1 MIEYIEKD
9 SEYHKQLIQWRRDI
23 HAHPETAYEEFRTS
37 DIVADILTKH
47 GLAIHRGLGGTGV
60 VATLNGNLGSG
71 EAIALRADMDA
82 LDINELNTFSHC
94 STHEGKM
101 HACGHDGHT
110 TMLLGAAIILA
121 KSPEFRGTVH
131 FIFQP
136 AEENEAGAKA
146 MIKDGLF
153 ELFPVKAI
161 YGLHNWPALPAGHAA
176 VHDLAVM
183 AAFDTF
189 DIRIIGS
196 GGHGAMPHDNI
207 DPVYTSS
214 LIINALQGVISRN
227 VDPQKSGVIS
237 VTQVNGGH
245 AYNVIPEEV
254 VLKGTTRSFCPD
266 VRNLIENRMKEVVN
280 GVALSQGCKAEILYT
295 RRYPATVNT
304 PEEAKKCLT
313 VLEDMPEINRVLIN
327 PPASMGG
334 EDFSFM
340 LEQCPGAYIWLGNG
354 GEGHTHSLHS
364 PNYDFNDQVLPIGS
378 NFWIKLVQHILS
390 N

>member
-1 MIEYIEKD
+1 MIEYIEKNSD
-9 SEYHKQLIQWRRDI
+9 SHQQLIQWRQDI

-37 DIVADILTKH
+37 DIVADILTQH
-47 GLAIHRGLGGTGV
+47 GLTIHRGLGGTGV
-60 VATLNGNLGSG
+60 VATLRGNLGAG
-71 EAIALRADMDA
+71 DAIALRADMDA
-82 LDINELNTFSHC
+82 LKLHELNTFSHC

-110 TMLLGAAIILA
+110 TMLLGAAVMLA
-121 KSPEFRGTVH
+121 KNPEFKGMVH

-153 ELFPVKAI
+153 DLFPVKAV

-189 DIRIIGS
+189 DIRVIGS
-196 GGHGAMPHDNI
+196 GGHGAMPHDTI
-207 DPVYTSS
+207 DPVYTAS
-214 LIINALQGVISRN
+214 LIINALQAVISRN

-237 VTQVNGGH
+237 VTQINGGH

-266 VRNLIENRMKEVVN
+266 IRNLIESRMKEVIN
-280 GVALSQGCKAEILYT
+280 GVALSQGCKAEIVYT

-304 PEEAKKCLT
+304 PEEAQKCRS
-313 VLEDMPEINRVLIN
+313 VLEAMPEINRVMLN

-354 GEGHTHSLHS
+354 SETHTHSLHS

>member
-9 SEYHKQLIQWRRDI
+9 SEYHKQLIQWRQDI

-37 DIVADILTKH
+37 DIIADILTKH
-47 GLAIHRGLGGTGV
+47 GLPIHRGLGGTGV
-60 VATLNGNLGSG
+60 VATLQGNLGPG

-82 LDINELNTFSHC
+82 LELNELNTFSHC

-110 TMLLGAAIILA
+110 TMLLGAAIMLA
-121 KSPEFRGTVH
+121 KSPEFQGTVH
-131 FIFQP
+131 FVFQP
-136 AEENEAGAKA
+136 AEENEAGAKS
-146 MIKDGLF
+146 MIEDGLF

-189 DIRIIGS
+189 DIRVIGS
-196 GGHGAMPHDNI
+196 GGHGAMPHDTI
-207 DPVYTSS
+207 DPVYTAS
-214 LIINALQGVISRN
+214 LIVNALQGVISRN

-266 VRNLIENRMKEVVN
+266 VRNLIESRMKEVVN

-295 RRYPATVNT
+295 RRYPATINT
-304 PEEAKKCLT
+304 PEEARKCLT
-313 VLEDMPEINRVLIN
+313 VLEDMPEIETVLLN

-354 GEGHTHSLHS
+354 SEAHTHSLHS

-378 NFWIKLVQHILS
+378 NFWIKLVQHILT

>member
-9 SEYHKQLIQWRRDI
+9 SDCHKQLIQWRQDI
-23 HAHPETAYEEFRTS
+23 HANPETAYEEFRTS
-37 DIVADILTKH
+37 DIVVDILTKH
-47 GLAIHRGLGGTGV
+47 GLKIHRGLGGTGV
-60 VATLNGNLGSG
+60 VATLNGNLGEG
-71 EAIALRADMDA
+71 DAIALRADMDA
-82 LDINELNTFSHC
+82 LELNELNTFSYC

-110 TMLLGAAIILA
+110 TMLLGAAIMLA
-121 KSPEFRGTVH
+121 KAPEFKGTVH

-146 MIKDGLF
+146 MINDGLF
-153 ELFPVKAI
+153 ELFPVKAV

-196 GGHGAMPHDNI
+196 GGHGAMPHDTV

-214 LIINALQGVISRN
+214 LIISALQGVVSRN
-227 VDPQKSGVIS
+227 IDPQKSGVIS

-254 VLKGTTRSFCPD
+254 ILKGTTRSFCPD
-266 VRNLIENRMKEVVN
+266 VRNLIESRMKEIVN
-280 GVALSQGCKAEILYT
+280 GIALSQGCKIDLLYT

-304 PEEAKKCLT
+304 PEEAQKCRT
-313 VLEDMPEINRVLIN
+313 VLESMPEINCVLSN

-354 GEGHTHSLHS
+354 SEGHTHSLHS

-378 NFWIKLVQHILS
+378 NFWIKLVQHILT